1 MKNTTETEFKIKTT
15 CELEDK
21 EFEVISDK
29 RQKIIKIFNLGG
41 SDRNEDPIFVSKL
54 SKDDDIVECHQK
66 MIEYIVLNNVV
77 PQSNDNSILT

>member
-1 MKNTTETEFKIKTT
+1 MKNTIETEFEIKTT

-41 SDRNEDPIFVSKL
+41 NDRNENPIFVSKL

-66 MIEYIVLNNVV
+66 MIEYMMLNNIV
-77 PQSNDNSILT
+77 PQSNNDSVIN

>member
-1 MKNTTETEFKIKTT
+1 MTKSIETESMIKST

-21 EFEVISDK
+21 EFEVVTDK
-29 RQKIIKIFNLGG
+29 KQKIIKIFNLGG
-41 SDRNEDPIFVSKL
+41 SDRNENPIFVSKL

-66 MIEYIVLNNVV
+66 MIEYMMLNNVV

>member
-1 MKNTTETEFKIKTT
+1 MKNTIETELEIKTT

-29 RQKIIKIFNLGG
+29 KQNIIKIFNLGG
-41 SDRNEDPIFVSKL
+41 NDRNENPIFVSKL

-66 MIEYIVLNNVV
+66 MIEYMILNNTV
-77 PQSNDNSILT
+77 PQSTEV

>member
-1 MKNTTETEFKIKTT
+1 MKNTIETELEIKTT

-29 RQKIIKIFNLGG
+29 KQNIIKIFNLGG
-41 SDRNEDPIFVSKL
+41 SDRNENPIFVSRL

-66 MIEYIVLNNVV
+66 MIEYMILNNTV
-77 PQSNDNSILT
+77 PQSTMI